1 MLETTRDKLGD
12 RSASAADAAAERL
25 AKGLARRDGPAARG
39 LRELGALDR
48 AIYSAVAATPTPSLD
63 EPLRRLSNAA
73 NNSGLWLATAA
84 GLSVVGGRA
93 GRRAAVRGT
102 VAIGVTSALVNLA
115 VKSAWSRQRP
125 DRAGVGVPL
134 WRNVRMPT
142 STSFPSGHAASG
154 FAFAAAIGRDQP
166 WLGVA
171 LRFLAATVA
180 YSRVHTGVH
189 YPGDIVVGSLIGE
202 GTGQAV
208 AGLMDRLS
216 PPRRPS
222 RSGRGE
228 QGTPSDAADAEGAP
242 RPAPGPETGLSRPI
256 SIRRAA
262 IGVPPGGRR
271 RVVRSRHGPA
281 RRAPAGAEGCRGGSP
296 PGPTGPTGPS
306 PPPGGRRLA

>member
-1 MLETTRDKLGD
+1 
-12 RSASAADAAAERL
+12 
-25 AKGLARRDGPAARG
+25 
-39 LRELGALDR
+39 
-48 AIYSAVAATPTPSLD
+48 
-63 EPLRRLSNAA
+63 
-73 NNSGLWLATAA
+73 
-84 GLSVVGGRA
+84 
-93 GRRAAVRGT
+93 

-125 DRAGVGVPL
+125 DRAGAGVPR

-216 PPRRPS
+216 PPRRPAPDPDT
-222 RSGRGE
+222 GD
-228 QGTPSDAADAEGAP
+228 PEG
-242 RPAPGPETGLSRPI
+242 
-256 SIRRAA
+256 
-262 IGVPPGGRR
+262 
-271 RVVRSRHGPA
+271 SRHT
-281 RRAPAGAEGCRGGSP
+281 GSP
-296 PGPTGPTGPS
+296 D
-306 PPPGGRRLA
+306 